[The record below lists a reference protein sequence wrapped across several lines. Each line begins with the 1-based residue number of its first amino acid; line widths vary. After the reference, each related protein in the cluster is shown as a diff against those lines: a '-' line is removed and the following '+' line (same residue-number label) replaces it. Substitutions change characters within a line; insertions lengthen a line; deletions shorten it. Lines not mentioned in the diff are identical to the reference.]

1 MTTSNTALGPR
12 PGRFRA
18 ASDQLLGKAVGDLA
32 GGLRQWRIWMLLSW
46 HDIKQRYRG
55 SLLGPFWLTISMGVM
70 IGSMAVVYG
79 SLFGEDIATYVPY
92 LTCGFIAWGLILGA
106 LSEGCVAFISNEA
119 LIRQIR
125 LPLSVFVY
133 RVACRNAIVMAHN
146 FVIYFI
152 VIVALGQ
159 PPGWIGL
166 LALVGIAGVMVNL
179 LWAILIFG
187 MLCARFRDVN
197 QIIANI
203 MQVAFF
209 LTPIIWRPEALN
221 HSYAIVSANPFY
233 HFIEVIRAPLLG
245 QLPTAT
251 NWIVVALVGLFGW
264 VLAIALYRPFRSRI
278 AFWV

>member
-1 MTTSNTALGPR
+1 M
-12 PGRFRA
+12 PG
-18 ASDQLLGKAVGDLA
+18 LLT
-32 GGLRQWRIWMLLSW
+32 RS
-46 HDIKQRYRG
+46 
-55 SLLGPFWLTISMGVM
+55 
-70 IGSMAVVYG
+70 
-79 SLFGEDIATYVPY
+79 
-92 LTCGFIAWGLILGA
+92 
-106 LSEGCVAFISNEA
+106 
-119 LIRQIR
+119 
-125 LPLSVFVY
+125 
-133 RVACRNAIVMAHN
+133 HN

-152 VIVALGQ
+152 VMVALGQ
-159 PPGWIGL
+159 TPGWIGL

-251 NWIVVALVGLFGW
+251 NWIVVAMVGLFGW